1 MFMKEEKK
9 KIEYEAKLSADA
21 ENGAVGTS
29 EKEVADESVE
39 VHEEEENEPQ
49 ESAADNE
56 KINSEDV
63 DGGDNLETKE
73 VAKLIE
79 EAESR
84 GYLRGRNEK
93 IEELMSAPGMY
104 RPLGIGENCA
114 PGLPTTEI
122 LTNVRRSVW
131 D

>member
-1 MFMKEEKK
+1 MEEEKE

-21 ENGAVGTS
+21 ENEAVGMS
-29 EKEVADESVE
+29 EEEVADESAE
-39 VHEEEENEPQ
+39 VHEEEKNEPQ

-56 KINSEDV
+56 KIISEDV
-63 DGGDNLETKE
+63 DGGDNSETEE

-79 EAESR
+79 EAENR

-104 RPLGIGENCA
+104 RPQRIDESCV
-114 PGLPTTEI
+114 PGLPPTEI
-122 LTNVRRSVW
+122 LTNMRRSVW